1 MDHCALLLLDAAA
14 AVAAFLAVLCYVV
27 APGGVKVPIKG
38 RHVFVT
44 AGSSGI
50 GLSLAKQATAEGDRV
65 SILARNLRKLEE
77 AHEEIRRATGVEAAI
92 YSVEVRDE
100 KAVREALEEAGT
112 VDVLVCNHG
121 VFLPRELVMVDMEEV
136 RYTIDINVVGTFN
149 LIRHALPAMKQA
161 AGGSPSRS
169 IAVISSQAD
178 QIGVYGYTSYSASKF
193 ALRGLAEALQQ
204 ESSITSAS
212 PSSSPRTRALDG
224 IKSGKFLVTCN
235 QVGSILSLT
244 TADEAP
250 ANSVLAAFSEVVFAG
265 VMRLIALF
273 ILHGWYSTIV
283 KWNARQ
289 RRKAEKM
296 T

>member
-112 VDVLVCNHG
+112 VDVL
-121 VFLPRELVMVDMEEV
+121 LVMVDMEEV

-212 PSSSPRTRALDG
+212 PSSSPGRRNPWISRSSG
-224 IKSGKFLVTCN
+224 RHQVGKFLVTCN